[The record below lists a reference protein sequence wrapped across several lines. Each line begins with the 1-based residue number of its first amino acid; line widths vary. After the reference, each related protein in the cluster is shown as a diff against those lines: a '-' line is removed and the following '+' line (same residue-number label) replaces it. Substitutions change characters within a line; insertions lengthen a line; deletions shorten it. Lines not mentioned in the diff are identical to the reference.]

1 MSKFVTVV
9 AHPTT
14 GEVITK
20 STSKPDFGTIR
31 VDSETKSFE
40 NGFINVSKRTA
51 FLRGK
56 LVDLESLGLTAGS
69 KLPGQI
75 VRQESFNP
83 FFTAGENGA
92 IKTQEPKIN
101 STTKEVVLKD
111 NRPVY
116 MQQVFTQDLDASP
129 YQWLGEEITVPVQEE
144 GMV

>member
-1 MSKFVTVV
+1 MSKFVTVI

-51 FLRGK
+51 FLRGR

-92 IKTQEPKIN
+92 LETQKPKSN
-101 STTKEVVLKD
+101 PTTKEIVLKD
-111 NRPVY
+111 GKAVY
-116 MQQVFTQDLDASP
+116 MQQVFTQDTNAP
-129 YQWLGEEITVPVQEE
+129 AYQWLGEEITVPVQEE
-144 GMV
+144 GNL